1 MIENHTTQIQVD
13 RDNQGQSFSLKDIG
27 KNPRS
32 IFKPSP
38 LRWHLRNPQQ
48 HENYFRKGFCVR
60 PPPRTSPA
68 AEPAKRAEPVP
79 RLHRQLPRHQYP
91 LVSVLHATQG
101 VALDQISRDCTPNHY
116 YALNSQLSSSQYN
129 NQQQFISNY
138 FPVHKPKSRRIRSA
152 QPSHITG
159 DNLVKIALNPS
170 QPDSRIPTIFVS
182 NIRSIAPKI
191 DELECV
197 VNQNDS
203 DIVCITET
211 WLSDE
216 IPDNAIAMHGF
227 SLFRKDREKRGGGV
241 AIFVKSNIQ
250 CKRLSVPDIPE
261 SVTEILWL
269 QMRPCRLPRAVSS
282 ILIAVVYH
290 PPHASADDNYK
301 VYNHIQGVVDSHLA
315 CHPDS
320 LICIVG
326 DFNPNSTNISS
337 SRFRQLCG
345 LAQIVKVFTRD
356 SGILDWC
363 LTNKPKIMSVPEKL
377 PKIGSSDHYCFVVR
391 QKLPR
396 AKPPPKETIFRRDT
410 RDSRIREF
418 GQWITS
424 FSWQEV
430 LSKGS
435 CQDKFECFHRTL
447 LGAVEKYLPMK
458 TVNAAPTSLG

>member
-1 MIENHTTQIQVD
+1 MSD
-13 RDNQGQSFSLKDIG
+13 
-27 KNPRS
+27 
-32 IFKPSP
+32 
-38 LRWHLRNPQQ
+38 
-48 HENYFRKGFCVR
+48 
-60 PPPRTSPA
+60 PPRTSPA
-68 AEPAKRAEPVP
+68 PEPAKRAEPVP

-101 VALDQISRDCTPNHY
+101 VGLDQISRDCTPNHY
-116 YALNSQLSSSQYN
+116 YAMNSKLSSSQYN

-227 SLFRKDREKRGGGV
+227 TLFRKDREKRGGGV

-250 CKRLSVPDIPE
+250 CKRLPVPDIPE

-356 SGILDWC
+356 SGIL
-363 LTNKPKIMSVPEKL
+363 TMAEKGHDCKHSPFFL
-377 PKIGSSDHYCFVVR
+377 PLHSSFFFLQNYTRRFFLQNYTRCF
-391 QKLPR
+391 
-396 AKPPPKETIFRRDT
+396 FRDDAIIT
-410 RDSRIREF
+410 RDVFSMQYYTRRFFNAI
-418 GQWITS
+418 ITRDV
-424 FSWQEV
+424 FSMQ
-430 LSKGS
+430 
-435 CQDKFECFHRTL
+435 
-447 LGAVEKYLPMK
+447 
-458 TVNAAPTSLG
+458 